1 MKNLRAGLFG
11 KLVAINGTV
20 VRASN
25 SKPVCLSLAFLCRTC
40 SGVMTYPQAEGKYE
54 QPTRCILEK
63 DDIPC
68 TGNIFEPLRSS
79 PRNEVVE
86 WQSIRIQ
93 EISSE
98 NLVRYCDFYFPLIFY
113 LLTHQS
119 TIVFSS
125 YPWSK
130 SDEFQDRSIVS
141 WWRILFFPVLLEK
154 SSPLSASSGYTKNQI
169 FEICTW
175 FKF

>member
-98 NLVRYCDFYFPLIFY
+98 NLVRYCDFYFPLICY

-125 YPWSK
+125 YP
-130 SDEFQDRSIVS
+130 
-141 WWRILFFPVLLEK
+141 
-154 SSPLSASSGYTKNQI
+154 
-169 FEICTW
+169 
-175 FKF
+175 